1 MDKLI
6 FGIGIFVIAWCVFA
20 FFDFKK
26 ENDVLRVYGLSETGE
41 RTSSIDGSTLPKYKT
56 QAVVEYRISQG
67 KVMEK
72 LGTSI
77 DEYDNCKIFDIKNFT
92 CTYSDDSATFGAKD
106 GLYFERNNVEKFPH
120 LADPL
125 FNEMFGVTRFRYITT
140 ECQWW
145 FTDDFINAVVGCA
158 LEPFTL

>member
-41 RTSSIDGSTLPKYKT
+41 RTSSIDGSTLPK
-56 QAVVEYRISQG
+56 
-67 KVMEK
+67 
-72 LGTSI
+72 LGTAI
-77 DEYDNCKIFDIKNFT
+77 DEYENCKIFDIKNFT
-92 CTYSDDSATFGAKD
+92 CTYSDESATFGAKD